1 MAKKKKEP
9 GISFKGFLAAFAI
22 ALGGGLVGF
31 CFIAAA
37 GAYMES
43 QQKTADEPP
52 AVSQTIRGTLPS
64 SAPVYT
70 STPTPELTAPPVGP
84 STEPE
89 PEQTIEPV
97 QQTTTPTAAPT
108 QAPTA
113 TQAPAPAQ
121 TKAPAPTPTRAP
133 EATPAPTAAP
143 AWNGGAVVT
152 INPTIPPAQQ
162 TQAPAQSGGQ
172 SGSGSNSGSSSS
184 GNGEWGNSSI
194 TNEITGSL
202 TRTAYWTPAGRSYH
216 FSRSCPSLSRST
228 TILSGTLQDALNA
241 RKTDPC
247 NNCAGGS

>member
-9 GISFKGFLAAFAI
+9 SISFKGFLAAFAI

-70 STPTPELTAPPVGP
+70 STPEPTAPPVEP

-89 PEQTIEPV
+89 MEQISEPI

-121 TKAPAPTPTRAP
+121 TKAPTP
-133 EATPAPTAAP
+133 TPAPTASP

-172 SGSGSNSGSSSS
+172 SGSSTNGNNRNRPPSAQNLPGNTTVYVSNSANKIHSIHDCS
-184 GNGEWGNSSI
+184 GMRYYRTTTLDQANSNNYEYCSNCWG
-194 TNEITGSL
+194 
-202 TRTAYWTPAGRSYH
+202 
-216 FSRSCPSLSRST
+216 
-228 TILSGTLQDALNA
+228 
-241 RKTDPC
+241 
-247 NNCAGGS
+247 